1 MSELIFYLMLLYFI
15 LGLVVFSILSISKL
29 FIDVEKIAALF
40 LVLWPIFFIVE
51 LIIETFMFLERIFR
65 CES

>member
-1 MSELIFYLMLLYFI
+1 MSESIIYLMLLYFA
-15 LGLVVFSILSISKL
+15 LGVVVFSIFSISKP

-40 LVLWPIFFIVE
+40 LVLWPVFFIVE
-51 LIIETFMFLERIFR
+51 LIREAFMFLERIFR

>member
-1 MSELIFYLMLLYFI
+1 MLELIVDLSLLYSLF
-15 LGLVVFSILSISKL
+15 GVLVLSIFLIGKP
-29 FIDVEKIAALF
+29 FIDAEKNSVLV

-51 LIIETFMFLERIFR
+51 LIREVFMFLERIFR

>member
-1 MSELIFYLMLLYFI
+1 MSESIFYLMLLYSI
-15 LGLVVFSILSISKL
+15 LGLLVFSIFSMGKP
-29 FIDVEKIAALF
+29 FIDVEKFAALV

-51 LIIETFMFLERIFR
+51 LIREVFMFLERIFR

>member
-1 MSELIFYLMLLYFI
+1 MSESIIYLMLLYFI
-15 LGLVVFSILSISKL
+15 FGLIVFSIFSISKP

-51 LIIETFMFLERIFR
+51 LIREASMFLERIFR
-65 CES
+65 W

>member
-1 MSELIFYLMLLYFI
+1 MSESIFYLMLLYFI
-15 LGLVVFSILSISKL
+15 LSLVVFSIFSISKP

-51 LIIETFMFLERIFR
+51 LIREAFMFLERIFR

>member
-1 MSELIFYLMLLYFI
+1 MSELIIDLMLLYFI
-15 LGLVVFSILSISKL
+15 FGVLVFSIIFIGKP
-29 FIDVEKIAALF
+29 FIDVEKFAVLF

>member
-1 MSELIFYLMLLYFI
+1 MLELIVDLSLLYSLF
-15 LGLVVFSILSISKL
+15 GVLVLSIFFIGKP
-29 FIDVEKIAALF
+29 FIDVEKISVLV

-51 LIIETFMFLERIFR
+51 LIREVFMFLERIFR

>member
-15 LGLVVFSILSISKL
+15 LGLVVFSILSISKP

-51 LIIETFMFLERIFR
+51 LIGEVFMFLERIFR

>member
-1 MSELIFYLMLLYFI
+1 MSESIFYLILLYFI
-15 LGLVVFSILSISKL
+15 LSLVVFSIFSISKP

-51 LIIETFMFLERIFR
+51 LIREAFMFLERIFR

>member
-1 MSELIFYLMLLYFI
+1 MSELIIDLMLLYFI
-15 LGLVVFSILSISKL
+15 LGVLVFSIFFIGKT
-29 FIDVEKIAALF
+29 FIDVEKFAVLV

-51 LIIETFMFLERIFR
+51 LIREVFMFLERIFR

>member
-1 MSELIFYLMLLYFI
+1 MSESIIYLMLLYFI
-15 LGLVVFSILSISKL
+15 LSVVVFSILSISKP

-51 LIIETFMFLERIFR
+51 LIGEAFMFLERIFR

>member
-1 MSELIFYLMLLYFI
+1 MLELIIYLSLLYSLF
-15 LGLVVFSILSISKL
+15 GLIVYAIFFSGKP
-29 FIDVEKIAALF
+29 FIDVEKFAVLV

-51 LIIETFMFLERIFR
+51 LIIEAFMFLERIFR

>member
-1 MSELIFYLMLLYFI
+1 MSESIIYLMLLYFI
-15 LGLVVFSILSISKL
+15 LGLIVFSILFISKP

-40 LVLWPIFFIVE
+40 LVLWPIFFIIE
-51 LIIETFMFLERIFR
+51 LIREAFMFLERIFR

>member
-15 LGLVVFSILSISKL
+15 LGLVVFSILSISKP

-51 LIIETFMFLERIFR
+51 LIREAFMFLERIFR

>member
-1 MSELIFYLMLLYFI
+1 MLELIIDLMLLYFI
-15 LGLVVFSILSISKL
+15 WGVLVFSMFFIGKP
-29 FIDVEKIAALF
+29 FIDVEKFAVLV

>member
-15 LGLVVFSILSISKL
+15 LGLLVSTIFFIGKP
-29 FIDVEKIAALF
+29 FIDVEKFAALVI
-40 LVLWPIFFIVE
+40 VLWPIFFIVE
-51 LIIETFMFLERIFR
+51 LIREVFMFLERIFR